1 MEFSL
6 FVFSIFF
13 IDHANLYNALTLYF
27 LFPPK
32 KDDAD
37 ERARRAAFEA
47 AKLQREAAAKAA
59 WEARQHADLL
69 AASGLAGMTVRTGRQ
84 LTPEERARKDYGRM
98 RSKMAQRSAMS
109 LATRQMEKR
118 LQQMLQKPEVSVFD
132 EAEKAEEASV
142 NSKQEKKARKEEEK
156 KKKKQAQE
164 KEGEASGGARVD
176 QNADEKGKE
185 VDDEEE
191 EEEEEEEEPMSME
204 EIAALDWVD
213 GRREALLERRLAAR
227 GRFVATVDDL
237 QLLLSRSGEATASL
251 LARGNE
257 RGKGELS
264 GHERLVEA

>member
-1 MEFSL
+1 MR
-6 FVFSIFF
+6 
-13 IDHANLYNALTLYF
+13 TF
-27 LFPPK
+27 LPPS

-47 AKLQREAAAKAA
+47 AKLQREEAAKAA

-142 NSKQEKKARKEEEK
+142 NSKQEKKALKEEEK
-156 KKKKQAQE
+156 KKKKKAQQME
-164 KEGEASGGARVD
+164 LEASGSARGEAGGGISGQASNLGGD
-176 QNADEKGKE
+176 QNTK
-185 VDDEEE
+185 DDEEDDEDE
-191 EEEEEEEEPMSME
+191 EDEEEPMSME

-213 GRREALLERRLAAR
+213 GRREALLERRWAAR
-227 GRFVATVDDL
+227 ERFVATVDDL
-237 QLLLSRSGEATASL
+237 QLLLSRSGESTASL
-251 LARGNE
+251 LARGRLARERERERE
-257 RGKGELS
+257 RG
-264 GHERLVEA
+264 GHKATICG